1 MDLSLKFELSFH
13 CLGPLKIPPAWQWNH
28 CCGSAECRQCC
39 GPLGR
44 KHRRWYRGLLIPL
57 FLALAF
63 NVRCADRIIVPG
75 AARDC
80 DSQYPCSTGGSL
92 GEILANIKQHL
103 TICTSINMILLSP
116 CPYSYPLPKQ
126 NYCQIGV
133 INQKSFTLGRFQIV
147 EVIGRKGYWQ

>member
-1 MDLSLKFELSFH
+1 MHHTIIKMVFKVWIILSLSRTPENN
-13 CLGPLKIPPAWQWNH
+13 PAWQWNH

-103 TICTSINMILLSP
+103 TICTFVNMFLLSP
-116 CPYSYPLPKQ
+116 CPYSFILLIRYPKQ

-133 INQKSFTLGRFQIV
+133 IKVIYVGQIPNC
-147 EVIGRKGYWQ
+147 W

>member
-103 TICTSINMILLSP
+103 TIWTFVNMFLLSP
-116 CPYSYPLPKQ
+116 HPYFFFFWYFEVSPSQTKLLSNWCYKSKVI
-126 NYCQIGV
+126 YVGQIP
-133 INQKSFTLGRFQIV
+133 NC
-147 EVIGRKGYWQ
+147 W